1 MPVNS
6 NNAKSIE
13 IFGIPGLPAYRNPQA
28 PEENDYYVGLTFYLF
43 QVLPNPLREFFFT
56 DIIRR
61 NPYDRLILVFR

>member
-1 MPVNS
+1 MN
-6 NNAKSIE
+6 
-13 IFGIPGLPAYRNPQA
+13 GDL
-28 PEENDYYVGLTFYLF
+28 NDWVLIKPYGKPRVADVKNYYVGLTFYLF